1 MTALILFWLLV
12 IVLTAVLVALREVA
26 SDDPRRSSAYHPPRS
41 HPVDPLEP
49 SGSSYR

>member
-26 SDDPRRSSAYHPPRS
+26 TADARPRTPEGPPGRAWRAFGVVVLAD
-41 HPVDPLEP
+41 H
-49 SGSSYR
+49 